1 MSEMQNISYI
11 LLFIC
16 FIIFSSCDKPP
27 IEKPEDLIGE
37 DQMITL
43 LTDIHLAEAT
53 FMNRQHQDSLLS
65 KSSSANFYYS
75 VLEKHQI
82 IDTVFEKSY
91 VFYLSRPK
99 KFEKMYRQVMNNLNE
114 MEQQFSGREEELI
127 ELDSNK

>member
-1 MSEMQNISYI
+1 MQNISYI
-11 LLFIC
+11 LLCVC
-16 FIIFSSCDKPP
+16 FLIFFSCDKRP

-37 DQMITL
+37 EKMISM

-53 FMNRQHQDSLLS
+53 FISRHHQDSLLR

-75 VLEKHQI
+75 VLEKYQVA
-82 IDTVFEKSY
+82 DTVFEKSY

-99 KFEKMYRQVMNNLNE
+99 KFEKMYWQVMNKLNE

-127 ELDSNK
+127 ELDSKK